1 MQDYSSLLPLVI
13 TGAVIV
19 VFLFGVLF
27 VVKQKTAIVI
37 ERLGKFHSIR
47 TAGLNFKIPVLD
59 SKVGLLN
66 LRTRELPVSIETKT
80 HDDVFVLVEV
90 SIQYYIIDNKD
101 QIRKAYY
108 ELNNAEQQI
117 RSYVYDNVRSE
128 VPKLILDDVF
138 SKKDE
143 IAKGIKGDLQETI
156 GEFGF
161 HILNALVTDI
171 NPDPKVKDSMNEIN
185 AAKRLKEA
193 AKEKAEAEKIM
204 AIKKAE
210 AESESKKLQGEG
222 IANQRTAIARGIKDS
237 IEEVK
242 TALGNEVSGATVMS
256 MLYMTQ
262 HYDTMAKL
270 GEKGANTIF
279 VNPNPSS
286 VSDLQEQIMSGMIA
300 ADQTKKSD
308 D

>member
-19 VFLFGVLF
+19 VVLFGVLF

-300 ADQTKKSD
+300 ADQTKKSND
-308 D
+308 

>member
-1 MQDYSSLLPLVI
+1 MHQIPDFIPYIAFLALVFI
-13 TGAVIV
+13 L
-19 VFLFGVLF
+19 LFGVLF
-27 VVKQKTAIVI
+27 VVKQKSAIVI
-37 ERLGKFHSIR
+37 ERLGKFHSVR
-47 TAGLNFKIPVLD
+47 TAGLNAKIPILD
-59 SKVGLLN
+59 TKSGVLN
-66 LRTRELPVSIETKT
+66 LRTKELPVSIETKT
-80 HDDVFVLVEV
+80 KDDVFVLVEV
-90 SIQYYIIDNKD
+90 SIQYYIINNRD
-101 QIRKAYY
+101 QIKKAFY
-108 ELNNAEQQI
+108 ELNNADQQI

-143 IAKGIKGDLQETI
+143 IAKGIKRDLQETI

-171 NPDPKVKDSMNEIN
+171 NPDSKVKDSMNEIN

-193 AKEKAEAEKIM
+193 AKEKAEADKIM

-242 TALGNEVSGATVMS
+242 TALGDEVSGATVMS

-286 VSDLQEQIMSGMIA
+286 VNDLQEQIMSGMIA
-300 ADQTKKSD
+300 ADMNKKGNE
-308 D
+308 